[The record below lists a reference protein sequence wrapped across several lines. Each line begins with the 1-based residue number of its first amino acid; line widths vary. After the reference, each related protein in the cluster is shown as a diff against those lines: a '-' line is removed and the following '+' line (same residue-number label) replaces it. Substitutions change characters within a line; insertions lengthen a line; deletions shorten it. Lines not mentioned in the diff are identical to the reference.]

1 VIMIGCG
8 HCSVP
13 DEWSISIDL
22 GRSPPMPPQSSV
34 NRAMTVSGPPSASTP
49 REHEESGGSYED
61 RNEQPDWQPALMPD
75 GAVAVVRPESTYL
88 VVTDAEGVQ
97 AVSLGGEI
105 SLLCHTHAYPSRS
118 SFIPPAMT
126 LCAIR
131 VKIVR

>member
-1 VIMIGCG
+1 M
-8 HCSVP
+8 
-13 DEWSISIDL
+13 
-22 GRSPPMPPQSSV
+22 
-34 NRAMTVSGPPSASTP
+34 
-49 REHEESGGSYED
+49 
-61 RNEQPDWQPALMPD
+61 
-75 GAVAVVRPESTYL
+75 

-105 SLLCHTHAYPSRS
+105 SLLCYAHAYPSRS

>member
-1 VIMIGCG
+1 MIGCG

-13 DEWSISIDL
+13 DEWGISIDL

-34 NRAMTVSGPPSASTP
+34 NRPMTVCGPPSASTP
-49 REHEESGGSYED
+49 REYEESGGSYED
-61 RNEQPDWQPALMPD
+61 RDEQPDRQPALMPD
-75 GAVAVVRPESTYL
+75 GAVAVARPESTYIWSS
-88 VVTDAEGVQ
+88 A
-97 AVSLGGEI
+97 APRAFRPFRWGGEI

>member
-1 VIMIGCG
+1 
-8 HCSVP
+8 
-13 DEWSISIDL
+13 
-22 GRSPPMPPQSSV
+22 MPPQASV

-49 REHEESGGSYED
+49 REYEESDGNYED
-61 RNEQPDWQPALMPD
+61 RDEQPDRTASANARRS
-75 GAVAVVRPESTYL
+75 GRGCKVVGRLIYM

-105 SLLCHTHAYPSRS
+105 SLLCYTHAYPSRS
-118 SFIPPAMT
+118 SLIPPAMT

>member
-1 VIMIGCG
+1 MIGCG

-13 DEWSISIDL
+13 DEWGISIDL
-22 GRSPPMPPQSSV
+22 GRSPPMPPQASV

-49 REHEESGGSYED
+49 REYEESGGSYED
-61 RNEQPDWQPALMPD
+61 RDEQPDRAASANARR
-75 GAVAVVRPESTYL
+75 GGRGCKVVVDLYM

-105 SLLCHTHAYPSRS
+105 SLLCYTHAYPSRS